1 MHGGT
6 TNDILIMLSS
16 PNCHVRQER
25 KMIMSEYKPKKTP
38 LSGMKLG
45 LKTPHFSIK
54 ELQGD
59 VNKKD

>member
-25 KMIMSEYKPKKTP
+25 KMIMSEYKPKKSSLIWNEVRTENTTFFYQRTTR
-38 LSGMKLG
+38 GC
-45 LKTPHFSIK
+45 
-54 ELQGD
+54 E
-59 VNKKD
+59 